1 VDVPVLKYLDVL
13 IGLAL
18 TMVLLST
25 VVLAVTQ
32 LILNASLARPRH
44 LRRGV
49 ERLVVQ
55 LEPATMRPHAVYFS
69 RLLIRHP
76 LVGQQTAFSPFRYT
90 LQWLKVKLAQWTG
103 IPSTVDT
110 LYVLPAT
117 SPGSVIQREELAYL
131 LIEAAAGE
139 GPLMDPLNLGFTPKR
154 ILDAQAALASA
165 LRAGGVED
173 PAATLRA
180 IRLKTVEN
188 ERAQPGQAARLW
200 RTNAITDSAPSDFV
214 GKLHAS
220 FDNTIARVTDAFA
233 GESKLWAS
241 GIALLLVISLQVD
254 TFALVKRLSLNDAD
268 RMAFVEAANKLVTD
282 RKALQS
288 DASADAATVAANKEA
303 LATNQAA
310 QDELNESITLLNS
323 PSLKLLPKE
332 GVVNPFT
339 AIRAAAGFGTPSEEA
354 KRWPGV
360 LFTWVLVSLGAPFWF
375 DLLKNMLKLRS
386 LLAKQDDD
394 ERKKRQDET
403 EKEPASKKGTTAAD
417 DLVPI
422 HSAEIG
428 DLSATGANG

>member
-1 VDVPVLKYLDVL
+1 MDVPVLKYLDVL

-25 VVLAVTQ
+25 VVLAMTQ
-32 LILNASLARPRH
+32 LILNFSWARPRH

-55 LEPATMRPHAVYFS
+55 LDPATMRPHAVYLS
-69 RLLIRHP
+69 QLLIRHP
-76 LVGQQTAFSPFRYT
+76 LVGQQTAFSPFRFAF
-90 LQWLKVKLAQWTG
+90 QWLKVKSAQWTE
-103 IPSTVDT
+103 IPSVVDGV
-110 LYVLPAT
+110 YVLPAT

-131 LIEAAAGE
+131 MIEAAAGE

-180 IRLKTVEN
+180 VRLKIVEN

-200 RTNAITDSAPSDFV
+200 RSNAITDSAPSDFV

-241 GIALLLVISLQVD
+241 GVALLLVISLQVD
-254 TFALVKRLSLNDAD
+254 TFALVKRLSLNEAD
-268 RMAFVEAANKLVTD
+268 RMAFVQAAEKLVAD
-282 RKALQS
+282 KKALQS
-288 DASADAATVAANKEA
+288 DAATDLDTIAANKAA

-323 PSLKLLPKE
+323 PSLKLLPNE
-332 GVVNPFT
+332 GLVNPF
-339 AIRAAAGFGTPSEEA
+339 RALKAVAGSGTPGEEA
-354 KRWPGV
+354 RRWPGV

-386 LLAKQDDD
+386 LLAKQDDE

-403 EKEPASKKGTTAAD
+403 QKEPAGKKSTTAGD

-422 HSAEIG
+422 NSAEIG